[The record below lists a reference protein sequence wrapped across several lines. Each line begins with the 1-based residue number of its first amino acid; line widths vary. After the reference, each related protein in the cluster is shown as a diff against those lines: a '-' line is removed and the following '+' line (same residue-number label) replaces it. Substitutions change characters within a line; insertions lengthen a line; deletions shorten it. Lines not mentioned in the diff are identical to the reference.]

1 MKMRTS
7 RKMGV
12 NAALAFAIM
21 ILALLAVAAVAHAA
35 GALDGTF
42 GGDGRITTDFGSSND
57 GAASVV
63 TDSHGRIV
71 AAGYSVDNNH
81 ANGVIARY
89 MPKGSL
95 DSSFSGDGKVKV
107 PIASGLVKAIVDS
120 HDRVLVAGTV
130 TNPEQHS
137 DFAVARYRPDGTL
150 DPSFSGDGIATIDIG
165 GFDMAQELAIDS
177 QGRIVVGGIRGQY
190 KYSLAVARFNPN
202 GTVDRSFSGDGKVV
216 SDFVFGSWWTS
227 VAVDSHDR
235 IIGAGDAWTNGHIC
249 FGVVRYRA
257 NGTFDS
263 TFGNVATC
271 FNGGGDADDVTVDP
285 RDRVL
290 AAGEGFASDVPYR
303 VFAVAR
309 YRTDGSLDPNFGG
322 DGRVTTDV
330 GGTSQ
335 GATVRGL
342 AIDPRGR
349 IVAAGDVEDRTFTLA
364 RYTATG
370 ALDQSFGTG
379 GTLQTRFG
387 GAVGSAAA
395 VANYPDDR
403 IVAAGKTSGNFA
415 LARYIGYP

>member
-130 TNPEQHS
+130 TILSNTATSRSPVIGRM
-137 DFAVARYRPDGTL
+137 A
-150 DPSFSGDGIATIDIG
+150 PST
-165 GFDMAQELAIDS
+165 
-177 QGRIVVGGIRGQY
+177 
-190 KYSLAVARFNPN
+190 P
-202 GTVDRSFSGDGKVV
+202 RS
-216 SDFVFGSWWTS
+216 
-227 VAVDSHDR
+227 
-235 IIGAGDAWTNGHIC
+235 
-249 FGVVRYRA
+249 
-257 NGTFDS
+257 
-263 TFGNVATC
+263 
-271 FNGGGDADDVTVDP
+271 
-285 RDRVL
+285 
-290 AAGEGFASDVPYR
+290 
-303 VFAVAR
+303 
-309 YRTDGSLDPNFGG
+309 
-322 DGRVTTDV
+322 RVT
-330 GGTSQ
+330 GSRRSTS
-335 GATVRGL
+335 
-342 AIDPRGR
+342 
-349 IVAAGDVEDRTFTLA
+349 AASTWR
-364 RYTATG
+364 R
-370 ALDQSFGTG
+370 SWPSC
-379 GTLQTRFG
+379 
-387 GAVGSAAA
+387 SAAA
-395 VANYPDDR
+395 R
-403 IVAAGKTSGNFA
+403 
-415 LARYIGYP
+415 R